1 MRNQGVKR
9 RLWAALLLL
18 GLWSAPAFAQGCAM
32 CYANAKG
39 APKEGQRALNR
50 AILILLV
57 PPLGA
62 MTLGINLAFRY
73 GKRRDREHHDPRE

>member
-1 MRNQGVKR
+1 MNLRSTKR
-9 RLWAALLLL
+9 RLGAALLLL
-18 GLWSAPAFAQGCAM
+18 SLWSVPAFAQGCAM
-32 CYANAKG
+32 CYGNAKG

-62 MTLGINLAFRY
+62 MTLGVNLAFRY
-73 GKRRDREHHDPRE
+73 GRRRDRERDDSQE

>member
-1 MRNQGVKR
+1 MRLQHAKR

-18 GLWSAPAFAQGCAM
+18 GLWSAPAVAQGCAM

-57 PPLGA
+57 PPMAA

-73 GKRRDREHHDPRE
+73 GKRRDREHQDPRE

>member
-1 MRNQGVKR
+1 MRNQGANR
-9 RLWAALLLL
+9 RLWAAVLLLVL
-18 GLWSAPAFAQGCAM
+18 CNAPAFAQGCAM